1 MIRVHELVK
10 RHGPLEVLR
19 GVTLEVTRG
28 DVAVIIGPSGGGKS
42 TFLRCLNGL
51 ERLDGGSVHYAARTI
66 DTAGLTLLPNL
77 DRRSEARLHREVRS
91 RVGMVFQQFHLF
103 PHLSVLENVVEAP
116 IHVAHQPPDEA
127 RARALALLER
137 VGLSS
142 KAHSRPGVLSGGEQQ
157 RVAIA
162 RALAMQPE
170 VILFDEPT
178 SSLDPRM
185 TEEVLAVL
193 GDLAADGLTMLVVT
207 HAMGFAR
214 RAARQVHVFHEGRV
228 VESGPP
234 EQVLEDPHQVVTREF
249 LRLAAQ

>member
-1 MIRVHELVK
+1 MIRVHELAK
-10 RHGPLEVLR
+10 RHGEQEVLR
-19 GVTLEVTRG
+19 GITLSVEKG

-51 ERLDGGSVHYAARTI
+51 ERFDEGRVEIDGT
-66 DTAGLTLLPNL
+66 TLLPHMERGL
-77 DRRSEARLHREVRS
+77 EARAHRAVRS

-103 PHLSVLENVVEAP
+103 PHLSVLENIIEAP
-116 IHVAHQPPDEA
+116 LHVAHKPPDEA

-142 KAHSRPGVLSGGEQQ
+142 KAHTRPGVLSGGEQQ

-162 RALAMQPE
+162 RALAMDPQ

-185 TEEVLAVL
+185 TGEVLAVMT
-193 GDLAADGLTMLVVT
+193 DLAAEGLTMVVVT
-207 HAMGFAR
+207 HAMAFAR
-214 RAARQVHVFHEGRV
+214 KAATHVHVFHEGRV
-228 VESGPP
+228 LESGPP
-234 EQVLEDPHQVVTREF
+234 GQVLEAPREAVTREF
-249 LRLAAQ
+249 LKLSAV

>member
-1 MIRVHELVK
+1 VHELVK

-19 GVTLEVTRG
+19 GITLDVPAG

-51 ERLDGGSVHYAARTI
+51 ERFDGGRVEI
-66 DTAGLTLLPNL
+66 DGTTLLPHMERAL
-77 DRRSEARLHREVRS
+77 EARLHRAVRA

-116 IHVAHQPPDEA
+116 IHVARKPPEEA
-127 RARALALLER
+127 RARARALLER
-137 VGLSS
+137 VGLAA
-142 KAHSRPGVLSGGEQQ
+142 KAGARPGVLSGGEQQ

-162 RALAMQPE
+162 RALAMDPQ

-185 TEEVLAVL
+185 TAEVLAVMS
-193 GDLAADGLTMLVVT
+193 DLAAEGQTMVVVT
-207 HAMGFAR
+207 HAMAFAR
-214 RAARQVHVFHEGRV
+214 KAAKHVHVFHEGRV
-228 VESGPP
+228 LESGPP
-234 EQVLEDPHQVVTREF
+234 EQVFEDPREPVTREF
-249 LRLAAQ
+249 LRLSAG

>member
-1 MIRVHELVK
+1 MIRVHELAK
-10 RHGPLEVLR
+10 RHGTQEVLR
-19 GVTLEVTRG
+19 GITLSVEKG

-51 ERLDGGSVHYAARTI
+51 ERFDAGRVEIDGT
-66 DTAGLTLLPNL
+66 TLLPRMQPGL
-77 DRRSEARLHREVRS
+77 ESQAHRAVRT

-103 PHLSVLENVVEAP
+103 PHLSVLENVIEAP
-116 IHVAHQPPDEA
+116 LHVAHKPLEEA
-127 RARALALLER
+127 RARALTLLER

-142 KAHSRPGVLSGGEQQ
+142 KAHARPALLSGGEQQ

-162 RALAMQPE
+162 RALAMDPQ

-185 TEEVLAVL
+185 TGEVLSVMS
-193 GDLAADGLTMLVVT
+193 DLARDGLTMVVVT

-214 RAARQVHVFHEGRV
+214 KAAKHVHVFHEGRV
-228 VESGPP
+228 LESGPP
-234 EQVLEDPHQVVTREF
+234 EQVLEAPRETVTREF
-249 LRLAAQ
+249 LRLAAL